1 MKRRGQYR
9 DEEVISNIGARIR
22 DIRVSKNISQQHLAD
37 LCDVDLSQ
45 INRIELGKI
54 NTSVSLLFLISKK
67 LNVPVEEIVKIK
79 RGGG

>member
-54 NTSVSLLFLISKK
+54 NTSVSILFLISKK